1 MFQTVLGLIKFHLK
15 DGSSPEAI
23 RVVSKL
29 IYAKWKHDT
38 VYCIALEAVVKK
50 VTKFWSIY
58 KEGVMRL
65 RAGREKSSAVQ
76 KYKEM
81 VENKKALFDIFP
93 DDHARRLKCEDE
105 WGVKMSPAEKF
116 YYEDQKSERKQ
127 ECDKTLDPVWKA
139 ADMRKKR
146 LDERSY
152 EDKIMQDMRKKR
164 PLAEIEEMLVEN
176 GVVLEDSPK
185 KKDDNDDPEVNLEE
199 ECSQAVK
206 RKQIEEDS
214 SDIIPLEMRHLRES
228 DSKVKENI
236 YRAIADLKGRGMSL
250 SEATQAVVLVGNRLF
265 GRSWRVQ
272 GQETDEGGRDLRD
285 EMPSF
290 RSVQEAMTLMETQ
303 ALAET
308 VDRMQ
313 EGRAAGREVTHC
325 IDSTTK
331 KGIGQFAA
339 QGINIGRDS
348 AIPLPLINI
357 CGETTG
363 DIALQV
369 WLTLS
374 RSALILL

>member
-1 MFQTVLGLIKFHLK
+1 MFQTVIGLIKFHLK

-65 RAGREKSSAVQ
+65 RAGREKSS
-76 KYKEM
+76 
-81 VENKKALFDIFP
+81 

-105 WGVKMSPAEKF
+105 WGVKMSPAEKC

-164 PLAEIEEMLVEN
+164 PLAEIEEMLVKN
-176 GVVLEDSPK
+176 GVLLEDSPK
-185 KKDDNDDPEVNLEE
+185 KKDDDDDPEVNLEE

-228 DSKVKENI
+228 DRKVKENV
-236 YRAIADLKGRGMSL
+236 YRAIADLKGKGLSL
-250 SEATQAVVLVGNRLF
+250 SEATEAVVVVGNRLF

-374 RSALILL
+374 RSALME